1 MKIKIAAIAFFCI
14 SIISCRKDYYSKN
27 NQDLQQYNIS
37 LKANTKDLGSNHND
51 GISHSL
57 NSNPLIIDFIFPDKS
72 NDNTLPPLTVSEQ
85 DIKSIILS
93 TYDFVG
99 SIYGNDS
106 KGISENIKPAIVDII
121 NASNSIV
128 VNNKLDS
135 IKNTLIQNNIL
146 TSREASMMQ
155 EIQNIFTVAD
165 QLNMTSS
172 QAGPYFE
179 NKLNE
184 LKIKYQNIIWNI
196 NEGEAFLGMLSI
208 AESSNKYWHSD
219 AVISINK
226 NKSYR
231 KIAANPSKRMNN
243 VTVPALDPLEP
254 EGSIVHIDLAGYAL
268 AWGWAVYNDWS
279 SGNLTESGQY
289 NRMTKGLQGAITAS
303 TMRRVTLKWG
313 QEVHED
319 FFPDLTPGNGNQT
332 PETSLNFPSDYSGL
346 YYYVSSKELAHNDN
360 LVYPTYVYLGQSN
373 KYYYNPGLTCLLPD
387 GIYFSKLSTSY
398 YKVINGLVKEKGVKP
413 KTFPGGVRPIQ
424 HIIDDLFPACN

>member
-184 LKIKYQNIIWNI
+184 LKIKYQNII
-196 NEGEAFLGMLSI
+196 
-208 AESSNKYWHSD
+208 
-219 AVISINK
+219 
-226 NKSYR
+226 
-231 KIAANPSKRMNN
+231 
-243 VTVPALDPLEP
+243 
-254 EGSIVHIDLAGYAL
+254 
-268 AWGWAVYNDWS
+268 
-279 SGNLTESGQY
+279 
-289 NRMTKGLQGAITAS
+289 
-303 TMRRVTLKWG
+303 
-313 QEVHED
+313 
-319 FFPDLTPGNGNQT
+319 
-332 PETSLNFPSDYSGL
+332 
-346 YYYVSSKELAHNDN
+346 
-360 LVYPTYVYLGQSN
+360 
-373 KYYYNPGLTCLLPD
+373 
-387 GIYFSKLSTSY
+387 
-398 YKVINGLVKEKGVKP
+398 
-413 KTFPGGVRPIQ
+413 
-424 HIIDDLFPACN
+424 